1 MFSAW
6 QLYVVHLHTQK
17 ERQLP
22 KKNSHQW
29 HYYKIHI
36 SCLLQSQKYRGI
48 VCIINFVSI
57 RFFTAQ
63 WFEMAEQRIQLLKK
77 KPFWIFHMDK
87 PFIPSQAYVSF
98 WLTAQWH
105 AHSPH
110 LSLLLIVS
118 DFMSLPSIPSVKTL
132 FAVLAPIWH
141 HPSMNPVVYPQLIH
155 SSKGFATFCALKFL
169 F

>member
-1 MFSAW
+1 MIIKIFGTILDLLWMVAQSPLAWLCVLKGVLLGGPVKMYFAW

-36 SCLLQSQKYRGI
+36 SCLLQSQKYIGI
-48 VCIINFVSI
+48 VCIISFVSI

-77 KPFWIFHMDK
+77 WNLFGYFIWINLLFQAKRTWAFDSLRSDMLIALTSPFSWLCLTSCRF
-87 PFIPSQAYVSF
+87 QAS
-98 WLTAQWH
+98 
-105 AHSPH
+105 H
-110 LSLLLIVS
+110 L
-118 DFMSLPSIPSVKTL
+118 
-132 FAVLAPIWH
+132 
-141 HPSMNPVVYPQLIH
+141 
-155 SSKGFATFCALKFL
+155 
-169 F
+169 